1 MTGRGAR
8 PLEILRRARVGCVL
22 GVGGAQQ
29 RVRSRG
35 GPGPPAC
42 LPASRWLLLQP
53 ACWAGPARPGHGVL
67 RYHRQPAR
75 GHRQR
80 EAWQP
85 GGRAG
90 WTSRGPQ
97 GPPPVLPGPRL
108 VAGPPLLRAVPT
120 WPCIPSRGTSPPQ
133 AWQNPSP
140 SAP

>member
-1 MTGRGAR
+1 MV
-8 PLEILRRARVGCVL
+8 P
-22 GVGGAQQ
+22 
-29 RVRSRG
+29 VR
-35 GPGPPAC
+35 PPAC
-42 LPASRWLLLQP
+42 LPAVGYYCSPP
-53 ACWAGPARPGHGVL
+53 AGQGRPGPAMES
-67 RYHRQPAR
+67 YDIIANQPVVIDNVR
-75 GHRQR
+75 L
-80 EAWQP
+80 
-85 GGRAG
+85 GGGGGG